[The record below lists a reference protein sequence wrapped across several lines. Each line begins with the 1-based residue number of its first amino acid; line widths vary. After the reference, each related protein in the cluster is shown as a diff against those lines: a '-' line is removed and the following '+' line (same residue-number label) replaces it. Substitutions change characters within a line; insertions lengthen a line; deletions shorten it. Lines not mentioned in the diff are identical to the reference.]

1 MSKLQIYLHGENVPA
16 PKFVEI
22 AGSESLD
29 DLVAIYLQQFPNAGQ
44 PHEIEV
50 FMEDAE
56 EAKEKHHSVDDAG
69 IKHRSHIHCHRC
81 KKVEVTVI
89 YNGDD
94 KSFEFAPAIKV
105 KNVLKKAVAAFG
117 ISESDAGDY
126 LLKLDDKTVLQL
138 DEHIGS
144 FTSYPRCQV
153 KLFLTAKKPI
163 QG

>member
-22 AGSESLD
+22 VGSETLN
-29 DLVAIYLQQFPNAGQ
+29 DLIKIYQEQFPNSGQ
-44 PHEIEV
+44 PDEIDV

-56 EAKEKHHSVDDAG
+56 EAKEKVQSVDDAG

-81 KKVEVTVI
+81 KKTEVTVI

-105 KNVLKKAVAAFG
+105 KHVLKKAISGFG
-117 ISESDAGDY
+117 INESDAGDY

-144 FTSYPRCQV
+144 FTSYPRCQI